1 VDRIPP
7 VDVGWYGATVWKVT
21 KVDILRAQP
30 HCEWIFGGPLVAS
43 SILRFVL
50 SLLFAISAAAQQ
62 TSPQP
67 APKPIFK
74 LQEVM
79 IPARDGVHLQTVI
92 LTPVDQHGP
101 LPILFRR
108 TPYGVPD
115 KPPEQMPPSMKEL
128 AQDGYIFVI
137 QNLRGRFKSEGVF
150 NLSSWVDL
158 NDPKAT
164 NETTDAYDSI
174 DWLVKN
180 VPNNS
185 GSIGMLGVSYDGLT
199 TALTLLHP
207 HPALK
212 AISEQA
218 SPVDQWM
225 NDDDHRYGA
234 LRESYDFEYAVMEQ
248 SDKNK
253 NSHFDFETYDTYQ
266 WYLDL
271 GPLSNIN
278 AKYLHGSIPYWN
290 STVDHPDYD
299 DFWKKEAWVRQLHAS
314 TVPNL
319 NVAGFWDQ
327 EDPWGPWQIF
337 RHAEENDPQ
346 HTNFIVAGPWFHGEW
361 RTPKADSIGIIPFA
375 GHETA
380 REFRENI
387 EAPFFRYYLH
397 GKGDKPV
404 WQATTFQSGS
414 NSWHSYAAWPPGEA
428 KPTNVYFHADGTL
441 SFTQP
446 RTANTS
452 KPYREYVSDPANP
465 VPYRQR
471 PISPTYPAGDWTTWE
486 VADQRFADHRPD
498 VLSFVS
504 DPLEHDL
511 TVTGPLAAILFAST
525 SGTDSD
531 FIVKLIDV
539 YPDNAQ
545 KNAGNPEEG
554 PKPGQYAKS
563 LNGYELPIAME
574 VRRGRYL
581 TSYEKPQPLTPNQP
595 TEWNIPL
602 RDHDHVFLKGHRI
615 MVQIQSTWFPLI
627 DRNPQ
632 KFVPSIYA
640 ATAADFVPATQR
652 IYCSTTM
659 PSHLVLPVVP

>member
-1 VDRIPP
+1 MRP
-7 VDVGWYGATVWKVT
+7 
-21 KVDILRAQP
+21 
-30 HCEWIFGGPLVAS
+30 
-43 SILRFVL
+43 SILVVCFH
-50 SLLFAISAAAQQ
+50 LLIAVAFGQQPTPKSQPVSAP
-62 TSPQP
+62 T
-67 APKPIFK
+67 FT
-74 LQEVM
+74 LREVM
-79 IPARDGVHLQTVI
+79 IPMRDGVHLQTAI
-92 LTPVDQHGP
+92 LTPVGQKGP

-115 KPPEQMPPSMKEL
+115 KPPAQMPSSMKEL
-128 AQDGYIFVI
+128 AEDGYIFVI

-174 DWLVKN
+174 EWLLKN
-180 VPNNS
+180 VPNNN
-185 GSIGMLGVSYDGLT
+185 GKVGMYGVSYDGLT

-248 SDKNK
+248 ADKNK
-253 NSHFDFETYDTYQ
+253 NTYFDFETYDTYE
-266 WYLDL
+266 WYLNL

-278 AKYLHGSIPYWN
+278 SKYLHGSIPYWN
-290 STVDHPDYD
+290 STIDHPDYD
-299 DFWKKEAWVRQLHAS
+299 DFWKKEAWVSQLHAS

-337 RHAEENDPQ
+337 RHAEGNDPQ
-346 HTNFIVAGPWFHGEW
+346 HTNFMVAGPWFHGEW
-361 RTPKADSIGIIPFA
+361 QAPKGESIGLIPFG
-375 GHETA
+375 GHETS
-380 REFRENI
+380 REFREDI

-397 GKGDKPV
+397 GIGEKPN
-404 WQATTFQSGS
+404 WQARTFQSGS
-414 NSWHSYAAWPPGEA
+414 NTWHSYATWPPKE
-428 KPTNVYFHADGTL
+428 TQSRNLYLHADGTL
-441 SFTQP
+441 SLTEP
-446 RTANTS
+446 ANAAKS
-452 KPYREYVSDPANP
+452 YREYVSDPENP

-471 PISPTYPAGDWTTWE
+471 PITPTYPNGDWRTWE
-486 VADQRFADHRPD
+486 VADQRFVDHRPD

-504 DPLEHDL
+504 EPLDRDL
-511 TVTGPLAAILFAST
+511 TVTGPLAADLFAST

-539 YPDNAQ
+539 YPQDAQ
-545 KNAGNPEEG
+545 KNAWTPDQG
-554 PKPGQYAKS
+554 PKPGEYAQS

-581 TSYEKPQPLTPNQP
+581 ESYETPHPLTANKPA
-595 TEWNIPL
+595 EWNISL

-615 MVQIQSTWFPLI
+615 MVQIQSTWFPVI

-632 KFVPSIYA
+632 KFVGSIYKA
-640 ATAADFVPATQR
+640 NTSDFVSATQR
-652 IYCSTTM
+652 IYCSPDM
-659 PSHLVLPVVP
+659 PSHLVLPVMP

>member
-1 VDRIPP
+1 MRLHKRLPL
-7 VDVGWYGATVWKVT
+7 ALFLVT
-21 KVDILRAQP
+21 
-30 HCEWIFGGPLVAS
+30 
-43 SILRFVL
+43 
-50 SLLFAISAAAQQ
+50 ISAIAQQ
-62 TSPQP
+62 TPPQT
-67 APKPIFK
+67 ASKPLFK

-79 IPARDGVHLQTVI
+79 IPVRDGVHLQTAI
-92 LTPVDQHGP
+92 LTPVDQQGP

-108 TPYGVPD
+108 TPYGVPE

-158 NDPKAT
+158 IDPKAT

-174 DWLVKN
+174 EWLVKN
-180 VPNNS
+180 VPNNN
-185 GSIGMLGVSYDGLT
+185 GKVGMYGVSYDGLT

-248 SDKNK
+248 ADKNK
-253 NSHFDFETYDTYQ
+253 NTHFDFETYDTYE
-266 WYLDL
+266 WYLNL
-271 GPLSNIN
+271 GPLSNVN

-290 STVDHPDYD
+290 SSVDHPDYD
-299 DFWKKEAWVRQLHAS
+299 EFWKKEAWVNQLHAS

-337 RHAEENDPQ
+337 HHAEENDPQ

-361 RTPKADSIGIIPFA
+361 QAPKGEGIGLIPFG
-375 GHETA
+375 GHETS

-397 GKGDKPV
+397 DKGDKPQ
-404 WQATTFQSGS
+404 WQASIFQSGS
-414 NSWHSYAAWPPGEA
+414 NTWHTYAVWPPKESRT
-428 KPTNVYFHADGTL
+428 TNLYLHADGTL
-441 SFTQP
+441 SFSGPDARGTG
-446 RTANTS
+446 
-452 KPYREYVSDPANP
+452 YREYVSDPANP

-471 PISPTYPAGDWTTWE
+471 PISPTYPGGDWRTWE
-486 VADQRFADHRPD
+486 VADQRFVDHRPD
-498 VLSFVS
+498 VLSFIS
-504 DPLEHDL
+504 EPLDHNV
-511 TVTGPLAAILFAST
+511 TVTGAVAADLFAST

-531 FIVKLIDV
+531 FVVKLIDV
-539 YPDNAQ
+539 YPQDSQ
-545 KNAGNPEEG
+545 KNAWNADEG
-554 PKPGQYAKS
+554 PKPGEYGQS

-581 TSYEKPQPLTPNQP
+581 ISYEKPQPLTPNKP
-595 TEWNIPL
+595 TEWSISL
-602 RDHDHVFLKGHRI
+602 RDRDHVFLKGHRI
-615 MVQIQSTWFPLI
+615 MVQIQSTWFPVI

-632 KFVPSIYA
+632 KFVPSIYK

-652 IYCSTTM
+652 VYCSPDL
-659 PSHLVLPVVP
+659 PSHIVLPLMP

>member
-1 VDRIPP
+1 MRSSV
-7 VDVGWYGATVWKVT
+7 
-21 KVDILRAQP
+21 LRLVL
-30 HCEWIFGGPLVAS
+30 PL
-43 SILRFVL
+43 
-50 SLLFAISAAAQQ
+50 LLAISATALQ
-62 TSPQP
+62 TRPQP
-67 APKPIFK
+67 ALTPIFK

-79 IPARDGVHLQTVI
+79 IPVRDGVHLQTVI
-92 LTPVDQHGP
+92 LTPVDRQEP
-101 LPILFRR
+101 LPILLLR

-115 KPPEQMPPSMKEL
+115 KPPEQMPPYVKEL

-137 QNLRGRFKSEGVF
+137 QNLRGRFNSEGVF

-180 VPNNS
+180 IPNNN
-185 GSIGMLGVSYDGLT
+185 GNVGMFGVSYAGLT
-199 TALTLLHP
+199 AALALLHP

-218 SPVDQWM
+218 SPADQWM

-248 SDKNK
+248 ADKNK
-253 NSHFDFETYDTYQ
+253 NTYFEFETYDMYQ

-271 GPLSNIN
+271 GPLSDIN

-290 STVDHPDYD
+290 SSVDHPDYD
-299 DFWKKEAWVRQLHAS
+299 DFWKKEAWVNQLHAS

-346 HTNFIVAGPWFHGEW
+346 HTNFIVAGPWYHGEW
-361 RTPKADSIGIIPFA
+361 SSNPTGDSIGLIPFA

-397 GKGDKPV
+397 GKGEKLG
-404 WQATTFQSGS
+404 WQASTFQSGS
-414 NSWHSYAAWPPGEA
+414 NTWHTYDVWPPREA
-428 KPTNVYFHADGTL
+428 KPTNLYLHADGTL
-441 SFTQP
+441 SFTP
-446 RTANTS
+446 PDAVNTG
-452 KPYREYVSDPANP
+452 KAYREYVSDPSKP

-471 PISPTYPAGDWTTWE
+471 PISPTYPGGDWRTWE
-486 VADQRFADHRPD
+486 VADQRFVDHRPD

-504 DPLEHDL
+504 EPLDHDL
-511 TVTGPLAAILFAST
+511 TVTGPLAANLFAST

-531 FIVKLIDV
+531 FVVKLIDV
-539 YPDNAQ
+539 YPENAQ
-545 KNAGNPEEG
+545 KNAWNPREG
-554 PKPGQYAKS
+554 PKPGQYAQS
-563 LNGYELPIAME
+563 LDGYELPIAME

-581 TSYEKPQPLTPNQP
+581 TSYEKPRPLSPNKP

-615 MVQIQSTWFPLI
+615 MVQIQSTWFPVI

-632 KFVPSIYA
+632 KFVTSIYQ
-640 ATAADFVPATQR
+640 ATASDFVPATQR

-659 PSHLVLPVVP
+659 PSRLVLPVVR

>member
-1 VDRIPP
+1 M
-7 VDVGWYGATVWKVT
+7 
-21 KVDILRAQP
+21 
-30 HCEWIFGGPLVAS
+30 HS

-50 SLLFAISAAAQQ
+50 AFLFATSAAAQQ
-62 TSPQP
+62 TTPQS
-67 APKPIFK
+67 AAKPIFK
-74 LQEVM
+74 LEEVM
-79 IPARDGVHLQTVI
+79 IPVRDGVRLQTVI
-92 LTPVDQHGP
+92 LTPVDQTIP

-108 TPYGVPD
+108 TPYGVPE
-115 KPPEQMPPSMKEL
+115 KPLQQMPPFMKEL

-137 QNLRGRFKSEGVF
+137 QNLRGRFKSEGTF

-158 NDPKAT
+158 SDPKAT

-180 VPNNS
+180 VPNNN
-185 GSIGMLGVSYDGLT
+185 GNVGMYGVSYDGLT
-199 TALTLLHP
+199 TALALLHP

-248 SDKNK
+248 ADKNK
-253 NSHFDFETYDTYQ
+253 NTHFDFETYDTYE

-278 AKYLHGSIPYWN
+278 TKYLHGSIPYWN
-290 STVDHPDYD
+290 ASVDRPDYD
-299 DFWKKEAWVRQLHAS
+299 DFWKKEAWVNKLHAS

-346 HTNFIVAGPWFHGEW
+346 HTNFIVAGPWYHGEW
-361 RTPKADSIGIIPFA
+361 WSPKGDSIGLVPFA

-397 GKGDKPV
+397 GKGEKPA
-404 WQATTFQSGS
+404 WQASTFQSGS
-414 NSWHSYAAWPPGEA
+414 NTWHTYSEWPPKNA
-428 KPTNVYFHADGTL
+428 KLTNLYLHADGRL
-441 SFTQP
+441 SFTAP
-446 RTANTS
+446 EEPGNGKA
-452 KPYREYVSDPANP
+452 YREYVSDPANP

-471 PISPTYPAGDWTTWE
+471 PISPTYPAGDWRTWE
-486 VADQRFADHRPD
+486 VADQRFVDHRPD

-504 DPLEHDL
+504 DPLDHDL
-511 TVTGPLAAILFAST
+511 TVTGPLAANLFAST

-545 KNAGNPEEG
+545 KNDWNPDEG
-554 PKPGQYAKS
+554 PKPGQYAQS

-581 TSYEKPQPLTPNQP
+581 ASYEKPHALKPNQP
-595 TEWNIPL
+595 TEWNVPL
-602 RDHDHVFLKGHRI
+602 RDHDHVFLRGHRI
-615 MVQIQSTWFPLI
+615 MVQIQSTWFPVI

-632 KFVPSIYA
+632 KFVPSIYKA
-640 ATAADFVPATQR
+640 AASDFVSATQR
-652 IYCSTTM
+652 IYCSGAM

>member
-1 VDRIPP
+1 MRPSKLSVF
-7 VDVGWYGATVWKVT
+7 VT
-21 KVDILRAQP
+21 
-30 HCEWIFGGPLVAS
+30 
-43 SILRFVL
+43 
-50 SLLFAISAAAQQ
+50 LLFALSASGQQAASSAQ
-62 TSPQP
+62 SQP
-67 APKPIFK
+67 EAVTKPIFT

-79 IPARDGVHLQTVI
+79 IPVRDGVHLQTAI

-115 KPPEQMPPSMKEL
+115 KPPAQMPASMKEL

-150 NLSSWVDL
+150 NLSSQVDL

-174 DWLVKN
+174 EWLVKN
-180 VPNNS
+180 VPDNN
-185 GSIGMLGVSYDGLT
+185 GKVGMYGVSYDGLT
-199 TALTLLHP
+199 TGLTLLHP

-218 SPVDQWM
+218 APVDQWM
-225 NDDDHRYGA
+225 NDDMHRYGA
-234 LRESYDFEYAVMEQ
+234 LRESYGVEYSVLEQ
-248 SDKNK
+248 ADKNK
-253 NSHFDFETYDTYQ
+253 NTNFAFETYDTYE
-266 WYLDL
+266 WYFDL
-271 GPLSNIN
+271 GPLSNVN
-278 AKYLHGSIPYWN
+278 TKYLHDSIPFWN
-290 STVDHPDYD
+290 SMVDHPDYD
-299 DFWKKEAWVRQLHAS
+299 NFWKKEAWVDQLHTS

-337 RHAEENDPQ
+337 RHAEENDPD
-346 HTNFIVAGPWFHGEW
+346 HTNFMVAGPWYHGEW
-361 RTPKADSIGIIPFA
+361 QAPKGDTIGLIPFG
-375 GHETA
+375 GHETS

-397 GKGDKPV
+397 GEGNKPA
-404 WQATTFQSGS
+404 WQASTFQSGS
-414 NSWHSYAAWPPGEA
+414 NTWRTYATWPPKEA
-428 KPTNVYFHADGTL
+428 KSTNLYLQSDGTL
-441 SFTQP
+441 SFTEP
-446 RTANTS
+446 TGNRREKT
-452 KPYREYVSDPANP
+452 YREYVSDPANP

-471 PISPTYPAGDWTTWE
+471 PISPTYPAGDWRTWE
-486 VADQRFADHRPD
+486 VADQRFVDHRPD

-504 DPLEHDL
+504 TPLDHDV
-511 TVTGPLAAILFAST
+511 TITGPLAADLFAAT
-525 SGTDSD
+525 SGTDTD
-531 FIVKLIDV
+531 FVVKLIDV
-539 YPDNAQ
+539 YPQDAQ
-545 KNAGNPEEG
+545 KNAWSPEEG
-554 PKPGQYAKS
+554 PKPGQYAQS

-581 TSYEKPQPLTPNQP
+581 TSYEKPAPLTPNQP

-615 MVQIQSTWFPLI
+615 MVQIQSTWFPVI

-632 KFVPSIYA
+632 KFVPSIYK

-652 IYCSTTM
+652 IYCSPGM
-659 PSHLVLPVVP
+659 PSHLVLPIMP

>member
-1 VDRIPP
+1 VRSSVVIAVLVGLLAIPP
-7 VDVGWYGATVWKVT
+7 Q
-21 KVDILRAQP
+21 AQ
-30 HCEWIFGGPLVAS
+30 E
-43 SILRFVL
+43 
-50 SLLFAISAAAQQ
+50 
-62 TSPQP
+62 P
-67 APKPIFK
+67 AGNPIFK

-79 IPARDGVHLQTVI
+79 IPMRDGVKLQTAI
-92 LTPVDQHGP
+92 LTPVDQQGS

-108 TPYGVPD
+108 TPYGVPE
-115 KPPEQMPPSMKEL
+115 KPPEHMPANLKEL

-150 NLSSWVDL
+150 DLTSQVDL
-158 NDPKAT
+158 TNPKAT

-174 DWLVKN
+174 EWLLKN
-180 VPNNS
+180 LPNNT
-185 GSIGMLGVSYDGLT
+185 GKVGMYGVSYDGLT

-207 HPALK
+207 HPALA

-248 SDKNK
+248 ADKNS
-253 NSHFDFETYDTYQ
+253 NTHFEFETYDTYQ

-278 AKYLHGSIPYWN
+278 AKYLHGKIPYWN
-290 STVDHPDYD
+290 SSIDHPDYD

-337 RHAEENDPQ
+337 RNAEEHDPE
-346 HTNFIVAGPWFHGEW
+346 HTNFIVAGPWFHGQW
-361 RTPKADSIGIIPFA
+361 QTPKGDSIGLIPFA

-380 REFRENI
+380 REFRENM

-397 GKGDKPV
+397 GKGEKPK
-404 WQATTFQSGS
+404 WQASTFQSGS
-414 NSWHSYAAWPPGEA
+414 NSWHAYGVWPPKEA
-428 KPTNVYFHADGTL
+428 QSTNLYLHADGTL
-441 SFTQP
+441 SFTAP
-446 RTANTS
+446 GPADGA
-452 KPYREYVSDPANP
+452 KEYRAYVSDPANP

-471 PISPTYPAGDWTTWE
+471 PISPTYPAGDWRTWE
-486 VADQRFADHRPD
+486 VADQRFVDGRPD
-498 VLSFVS
+498 VMTFVS
-504 DPLEHDL
+504 APLDHDIV
-511 TVTGPLAAILFAST
+511 VTGPLAAALFAST
-525 SGTDSD
+525 SGTDGD
-531 FIVKLIDV
+531 FVVKLIDV
-539 YPDNAQ
+539 YPESAQ
-545 KNAGNPEEG
+545 KNSWEADAG
-554 PKPGQYAKS
+554 PKPGQYAQS

-581 TSYEKPQPLTPNQP
+581 QSYETPHALAANQP
-595 TEWNIPL
+595 IEWNIPL

-632 KFVPSIYA
+632 KFVPSIYKA
-640 ATAADFVPATQR
+640 SASDFVPATQR
-652 IYCSTTM
+652 IYCSPKM
-659 PSHLVLPVVP
+659 PSHLVLPVMR